1 MWTVLVVTL
10 VVYVSVT
17 NGAYGSD
24 GTNDPPPPSCAK
36 TCYYKHP
43 QIVFCNADI
52 GKFMLFKI
60 KC

>member
-10 VVYVSVT
+10 VVYVSAT
-17 NGAYGSD
+17 NGAYG
-24 GTNDPPPPSCAK
+24 TNDPPAPSCAK

-52 GKFMLFKI
+52 GKFMLFKT